1 TPNTESAVAGA
12 EPSAQRTVRAYFGE
26 TGFVDAP
33 VYLGGDLSPGAT
45 FMGPA
50 IIEEPTTTVVV
61 YPGMRASVSGGRN
74 YILEPLVAASEQV
87 SEVDA
92 ADSDELDPVQLAIM
106 ANRVDAILREMQGVV
121 MRTAR
126 SAVIGQSRDFSCS
139 IVTAENELL
148 ATAEGIPAH
157 IFGSHLQ
164 TAAIAREHPDYR
176 EGDAYLHN
184 DPYDGNSHAADWSIM
199 VPVFCGGEHLF
210 TVTVKGHQADCGDSI
225 PTTYTPRARCL

>member
-1 TPNTESAVAGA
+1 MTEANK
-12 EPSAQRTVRAYFGE
+12 PSASQL
-26 TGFVDAP
+26 D
-33 VYLGGDLSPGAT
+33 
-45 FMGPA
+45 
-50 IIEEPTTTVVV
+50 
-61 YPGMRASVSGGRN
+61 SVLIS
-74 YILEPLVAASEQV
+74 IL
-87 SEVDA
+87 
-92 ADSDELDPVQLAIM
+92 
-106 ANRVDAILREMQGVV
+106 ANRLDGIVREMSNTLL
-121 MRTAR
+121 RAAR
-126 SAVIGQSRDFSCS
+126 SAVIAAARDFSCA
-139 IVTAENELL
+139 ICTGDNRLL
-148 ATAEGIPAH
+148 SAAEGLPVH